1 MGQMDTLLW
10 KAVENTKRLRKTQ
23 LSKRVNNFVYMKYID
38 GVWVDSGKC
47 TGSKLHHY
55 EVEVVE

>member
-1 MGQMDTLLW
+1 MKIHGCDLMNISCPKCNCKL
-10 KAVENTKRLRKTQ
+10 KATA
-23 LSKRVNNFVYMKYID
+23 VYMKYID